1 MSWKWKY
8 ILEGE
13 SLVFRDLHKNLLPI
27 FKFVLSSF
35 FSKSIIH
42 TVPNQTSISKNSI
55 QHQNKSIEHYPRS
68 IHSLYGTLLN
78 LFLHFALVVSKRG
91 IERGAWCVPV
101 TESKRNKRTKNKK
114 RRGTGG
120 ESSLSWRNIRQVFD
134 CIVFCTPGNSDV
146 PGRPRESAWNIRQ
159 RVARCSCIRSL
170 SHGSLRSHGWLK
182 TE

>member
-1 MSWKWKY
+1 MEIYIYWKENLWYLEIY
-8 ILEGE
+8 IKICYQFL
-13 SLVFRDLHKNLLPI
+13 NLYYKI
-27 FKFVLSSF
+27 IF
-35 FSKSIIH
+35 FSKPIIH

-146 PGRPRESAWNIRQ
+146 PGRPRESA
-159 RVARCSCIRSL
+159 
-170 SHGSLRSHGWLK
+170 
-182 TE
+182 